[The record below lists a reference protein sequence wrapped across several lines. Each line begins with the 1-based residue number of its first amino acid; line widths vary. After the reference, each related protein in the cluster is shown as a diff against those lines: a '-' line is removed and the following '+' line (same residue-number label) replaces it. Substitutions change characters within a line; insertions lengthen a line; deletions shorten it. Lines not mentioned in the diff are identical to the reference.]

1 MSPQETPPMAGVF
14 RVFFFLA
21 VAAVTVAVVVVGV
34 FNFYEPPGEEAAGFE
49 QFQFDGGTD
58 EQADYNRNIGVILS
72 LIGTA
77 TMAGAILGLGSR
89 FNPLRAGLL
98 VAGVG
103 LLLSGVV
110 IGANGSDDWLAFL
123 MAALGFATLVGSS
136 PWLEEGLPIGWRPT

>member
-1 MSPQETPPMAGVF
+1 MSAQEPQPMAGVF

-21 VAAVTVAVVVVGV
+21 VAAVTVAVVVIGV
-34 FNFYEPPGEEAAGFE
+34 FNFYEPPGGEVFP
-49 QFQFDGGTD
+49 DGEG

-103 LLLSGVV
+103 LLLTGVV
-110 IGANGSDDWLAFL
+110 IGANGSNDWLAFL
-123 MAALGFATLVGSS
+123 MAALAFTTLVGSS
-136 PWLEEGLPIGWRPT
+136 PWLEEGLPVGGRPS